1 MTPSL
6 PKAAALTPP
15 GNRSAMTDIAGNED
29 GEDDEDD
36 EDEDIEGVGYKM
48 PCEWHV
54 HCPPDNLIHCD
65 LDTISSAS

>member
-1 MTPSL
+1 
-6 PKAAALTPP
+6 
-15 GNRSAMTDIAGNED
+15 MTDIAGNED

-54 HCPPDNLIHCD
+54 HCPPGNLIHCD
-65 LDTISSAS
+65 LDTISRAP